1 MMVSGSSVGLSSIL
15 SAIVKSDK
23 PAMLVD
29 GDGGAEDFGLLSGEI
44 SGAGEGTVGGC
55 DCSPVPGSPR
65 DVAMGVAA
73 GSWDLG
79 TAAAS
84 LVLRRIGGGG
94 SPSQPLSRSCKI
106 SYNLQNS

>member
-1 MMVSGSSVGLSSIL
+1 MMVSGSSVGSSSIL
-15 SAIVKSDK
+15 SAIVKPDK
-23 PAMLVD
+23 PVMLVD
-29 GDGGAEDFGLLSGEI
+29 GDGGAEAFGLLSGEI
-44 SGAGEGTVGGC
+44 SGAGKGTVAGC

-65 DVAMGVAA
+65 DFATGVAA

-79 TAAAS
+79 TVAAG